1 MGKNTQ
7 KAQQSSSPEVN
18 SLNKGEKNSANSPS
32 PIIPN
37 HKRNQNQDFSNYDDP
52 IPDTVDPNAL
62 AASRKEAEE
71 IFNKSK
77 SR

>member
-7 KAQQSSSPEVN
+7 KAQQSSSPEV
-18 SLNKGEKNSANSPS
+18 NSPS